1 MTGQATSGSDQ
12 TSEFLRLD
20 KWLVFTRFFKT
31 RSIAVGL
38 VESGRLRIDGA
49 PVTKPHYKLRVG
61 EVLTFPQGS
70 FVRVVRVLSL
80 PARRGP
86 APEAQLCYEDLSPP
100 AEQVPLPRQ
109 ARATAGRRDP
119 GSGRPTK
126 RERREIDRLKGE

>member
-1 MTGQATSGSDQ
+1 MTQGEDTAA
-12 TSEFLRLD
+12 FLRLD
-20 KWLVFTRFFKT
+20 KWLVFARFFKT
-31 RSIAVGL
+31 RSVAAGV

-49 PVTKPHYKLRVG
+49 SVTKPHYKLRIG

-70 FVRVVRVLSL
+70 FVRVVRVVTL

-86 APEAQLCYEDLSPP
+86 APEAQLCYEDLNPP
-100 AEQVPLPRQ
+100 AEQVPLPRE

-126 RERREIDRLKGE
+126 RQRREIERLKGE